1 MKNSKKETQMSDLKP
16 CQSWIDSKIYERFIS
31 KIDIGDDCWHW
42 TASKNSRGY
51 GKMFVRGKLE
61 LAHRISYVMFVG
73 IIPDGMFVC
82 HTCDNPSC
90 VNPSHLFVGTA
101 RDNSIDAYR
110 KGRVDVRTN
119 SKKTHC
125 KHGHEF
131 TPENTAITR
140 NGWRKCMEC
149 DREYHRRTYVK
160 R

>member
-1 MKNSKKETQMSDLKP
+1 MIDLKP
-16 CQSWIDSKIYERFIS
+16 CPLGIDSKIYERFIS
-31 KIDIGDDCWHW
+31 KIDIGNDCWHW